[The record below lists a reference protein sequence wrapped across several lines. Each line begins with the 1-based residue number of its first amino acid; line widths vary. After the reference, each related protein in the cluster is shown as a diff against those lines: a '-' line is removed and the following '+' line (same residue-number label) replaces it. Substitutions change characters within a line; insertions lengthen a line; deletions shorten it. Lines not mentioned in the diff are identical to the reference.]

1 MKLPI
6 QKLFPMT
13 ALGGAAAGAC
23 VLAVATLVSG
33 QGTPPK
39 KTTRADIDAHIV
51 KPALLEAT
59 SDRVAGL
66 KSPEGFR
73 IAPFATLQNPR
84 MMAVTPD
91 GTVYVSQREPGNLVM
106 LKDTNGDGVAD
117 VKKIVAERKQLH
129 GLALR
134 GNTLYFTTVKE
145 VLSARIK
152 PDGTLETPRLLI
164 KDLPDGGQHPN
175 RTIAFDPDGM
185 LYISVGSTCNA
196 CEETSEESATMLR
209 ANPDGTNRK
218 IYASG
223 LRNTIGFGWHPTSK
237 RMWGFDHGIDWL
249 GDDDQKEELNEIVGG
264 RRYGWPYVFA
274 DGKPNLADD
283 PPKGYTY
290 ESWAKTSRE
299 PDLLYTAHSAPLQ
312 MAFYAG
318 SQFPAEYK
326 NDAFV
331 AMRGSWNRKPP
342 SGYEV
347 VRVKFDPTG
356 KPVSLTPFLTGFLL
370 PGGEKGGGDDE
381 VGHFARL
388 AGVAVAK
395 DGALLVG
402 DDTNGVIYRVSYGGG
417 KP

>member
-1 MKLPI
+1 MRLPI
-6 QKLFPMT
+6 HKPFPMPALVAAVAGGCLLT
-13 ALGGAAAGAC
+13 A
-23 VLAVATLVSG
+23 ATLVSG

-39 KTTRADIDAHIV
+39 RTTRADIDAHIV
-51 KPALLEAT
+51 KPALMEAT
-59 SDRVAGL
+59 PERVARL
-66 KSPEGFR
+66 NLPEGFR
-73 IAPFATLQNPR
+73 VAPFAKLENPR

-91 GTVYVSQREPGNLVM
+91 GTVYVSQREPGNVVM

-117 VKKIVAERKQLH
+117 VERIVAKRKQLH

-134 GNTLYFTTVKE
+134 GKTLYFTTVKE
-145 VLSARIK
+145 VLSAPIK
-152 PDGTLETPRLLI
+152 SDGTLGMPRLLI

-175 RTIAFDPDGM
+175 RTIGFGPDGM
-185 LYISVGSTCNA
+185 LYISSGSTCNA
-196 CEETSEESATMLR
+196 CEETSDESATILR

-223 LRNTIGFGWHPTSK
+223 LRNTIGFGWHPTSR
-237 RMWGFDHGIDWL
+237 RMYGFDHGIDWL

-264 RRYGWPYVFA
+264 KRYGWPYVFA

-290 ESWAKTSRE
+290 DSWARTSRE
-299 PDLLYTAHSAPLQ
+299 PELLYTAHSAPLQ
-312 MAFYAG
+312 MAFYTAN
-318 SQFPAEYK
+318 QFPAEYK

-347 VRVKFDPTG
+347 VRVKFGPTG
-356 KPVSLTPFLTGFLL
+356 KPVSLTPFLSGFLVQ
-370 PGGEKGGGDDE
+370 GAESGSTEGE

-402 DDTNGVIYRVSYGGG
+402 DDTNGVIYRVSYSGG